1 MQLMTDLND
10 RVVVVVVDDVSVA
23 AADVDC
29 SNNSVR
35 LNSVLLI

>member
-1 MQLMTDLND
+1 MTDLND
-10 RVVVVVVDDVSVA
+10 RVVVVVVVVADVSVA